1 MSGVEAMREHSEGR
15 LTLRKHRIETGMMVR
30 IRNVPL
36 ELHRR
41 LKARA
46 ATEGLSISEYVLRE
60 VRKVLDRP
68 TRQEVLD
75 RLQAQPLR
83 RLRRS
88 AAEMIRAQRDS
99 R

>member
-1 MSGVEAMREHSEGR
+1 MSGAM
-15 LTLRKHRIETGMMVR
+15 VQ
-30 IRNVPL
+30 IRNVPP

-46 ATEGLSISEYVLRE
+46 AIEGLSMSDYVLRE
-60 VRKVLDRP
+60 IRKALDHP
-68 TRQEVLD
+68 TRQEILE
-75 RLQAQPLR
+75 RLLAQPLR

-88 AAEMIRAQRDS
+88 AAEMVRAERDS

>member
-1 MSGVEAMREHSEGR
+1 MRFTCDYPDRMSSV
-15 LTLRKHRIETGMMVR
+15 MVQV
-30 IRNVPL
+30 RNVPS

-46 ATEGLSISEYVLRE
+46 AIEGLSISAYVLRE
-60 VRKVLDRP
+60 IDKALERP

-75 RLQAQPLR
+75 RLRSGPTR

-88 AAEMIRAQRDS
+88 AADVIRAERDS

>member
-1 MSGVEAMREHSEGR
+1 MSGAM
-15 LTLRKHRIETGMMVR
+15 VQ
-30 IRNVPL
+30 IRNVPP

-46 ATEGLSISEYVLRE
+46 AIEGLSMSDYVLRE

-68 TRQEVLD
+68 TRQEVLE
-75 RLQAQPLR
+75 RLRAQPVR

-88 AAEMIRAQRDS
+88 AAEVIRAERDS